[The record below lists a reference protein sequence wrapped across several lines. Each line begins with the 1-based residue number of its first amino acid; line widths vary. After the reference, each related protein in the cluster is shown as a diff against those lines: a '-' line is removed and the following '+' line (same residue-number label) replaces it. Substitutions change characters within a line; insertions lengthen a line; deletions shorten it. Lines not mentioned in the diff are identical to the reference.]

1 MKPINHAPNPKRK
14 DIMTA
19 PAIPVSR
26 TGTIVLWVLR
36 ILMAALFL
44 FGSIMKLTGQPM
56 MVEEFSTIGFGQW
69 FRVVTGILEL
79 AGGVAVLIPSL
90 SPFGSIALLLVDVG
104 DFVAQVSILHM
115 DWIHTI
121 VVALILCV
129 IIYLQRDQSRRRL
142 GQ

>member
-1 MKPINHAPNPKRK
+1 
-14 DIMTA
+14 MTA

-90 SPFGSIALLLVDVG
+90 SPFGAIALLLVDVG

-129 IIYLQRDQSRRRL
+129 IIYLQRDQIRRRL
-142 GQ
+142 EQ